1 MSRKAE
7 ASAMG
12 MAERAEGAAGRKKK
26 AGPVVYCGP
35 TVRGVAKQ
43 YTVFSGGIP
52 EALEDF
58 SERHPEVRPC
68 WCRWS
73 SSRRPGGRWRL
84 PERQKP
90 SCTTKSNLSCKEET
104 IWLTSMAYIPARW
117 KPA

>member
-58 SERHPEVRPC
+58 SERHPEVKALLVPVEQFAET
-68 WCRWS
+68 
-73 SSRRPGGRWRL
+73 RRKMETAGTAEASAVERSGVVHTGRRGA
-84 PERQKP
+84 QG
-90 SCTTKSNLSCKEET
+90 C
-104 IWLTSMAYIPARW
+104 ARV
-117 KPA
+117 A

>member
-43 YTVFSGGIP
+43 YTVFSG
-52 EALEDF
+52 A
-58 SERHPEVRPC
+58 
-68 WCRWS
+68 
-73 SSRRPGGRWRL
+73 GGFF
-84 PERQKP
+84 
-90 SCTTKSNLSCKEET
+90 
-104 IWLTSMAYIPARW
+104 
-117 KPA
+117 

>member
-12 MAERAEGAAGRKKK
+12 MAERAEGAPGRKKK

-58 SERHPEVRPC
+58 SERHPEVKALLVPVEQFAET
-68 WCRWS
+68 
-73 SSRRPGGRWRL
+73 RRQMETAGTAEAIL
-84 PERQKP
+84 YHKI
-90 SCTTKSNLSCKEET
+90 KSEL
-104 IWLTSMAYIPARW
+104 
-117 KPA
+117 

>member
-58 SERHPEVRPC
+58 SERHPET
-68 WCRWS
+68 
-73 SSRRPGGRWRL
+73 RRKMETAGTAEAIL
-84 PERQKP
+84 YHKI
-90 SCTTKSNLSCKEET
+90 KSEL
-104 IWLTSMAYIPARW
+104 
-117 KPA
+117 

>member
-58 SERHPEVRPC
+58 IYSDKWNGLNVTIPYKREVMQYCDEIAPEQFAETRRKMETAGTAEAILYHKIKSE
-68 WCRWS
+68 
-73 SSRRPGGRWRL
+73 L
-84 PERQKP
+84 
-90 SCTTKSNLSCKEET
+90 
-104 IWLTSMAYIPARW
+104 
-117 KPA
+117 

>member
-52 EALEDF
+52 EALEAF
-58 SERHPEVRPC
+58 IAIHPEAGVLVVDVERFAET
-68 WCRWS
+68 RK
-73 SSRRPGGRWRL
+73 RL
-84 PERQKP
+84 ETAGTAEAILYGKI
-90 SCTTKSNLSCKEET
+90 KSEL
-104 IWLTSMAYIPARW
+104 
-117 KPA
+117 